1 MVPARGRVKRLCL
14 FGGFWDSKKAPKR
27 HQKGIILLVYCL
39 VFSTLSYFKKVYS
52 FLVFSTLVFLV
63 FLVSSA
69 IVSRVP
75 ELGRF
80 LVLQYSSSQFFI
92 SLISFFSTLVS
103 QFLVLPVPSFL
114 VLQFLVLLVLQLAF
128 QYSSFLVFSTTG
140 SQFLVLQFPS
150 FQYYQFLVFQ

>member
-1 MVPARGRVKRLCL
+1 MAEGCQGSSEKTKNAAALVSIFYYGVVQVLTLLVLQTDGFFTSSSTRAISKRLCL

-75 ELGRF
+75 ELRRF
-80 LVLQYSSSQFFI
+80 LVF
-92 SLISFFSTLVS
+92 
-103 QFLVLPVPSFL
+103 
-114 VLQFLVLLVLQLAF
+114 
-128 QYSSFLVFSTTG
+128 
-140 SQFLVLQFPS
+140 
-150 FQYYQFLVFQ
+150 